1 MTPPDTSARFAASI
15 ISCGT
20 LRGESSPWE
29 RGTVSDG
36 GNITASTRRLQNIA
50 QGAASTTGDIVK
62 RTVRK
67 SASRIGNIATAT
79 GTSRN
84 GEQSTPR
91 SNGDIRSESD
101 RKSGP
106 SKNGNSRGSEPSRKD
121 TAPQL
126 YLTTMT
132 LLIC

>member
-1 MTPPDTSARFAASI
+1 MPAKNMSAMQFFGMKRQFPPTSGILATPETGSALRRAAFFRL
-15 ISCGT
+15 

-62 RTVRK
+62 RTARK

-84 GEQSTPR
+84 GKQSTPR
-91 SNGDIRSESD
+91 SNGGIRSESD
-101 RKSGP
+101 RKSRP
-106 SKNGNSRGSEPSRKD
+106 SKSRNS
-121 TAPQL
+121 
-126 YLTTMT
+126 
-132 LLIC
+132 

>member
-1 MTPPDTSARFAASI
+1 M
-15 ISCGT
+15 
-20 LRGESSPWE
+20 RGESSPWE
-29 RGTVSDG
+29 RGETVSDG

-62 RTVRK
+62 RTARK

-84 GEQSTPR
+84 GEQGTLR

-101 RKSGP
+101 RKSRP
-106 SKNGNSRGSEPSRKD
+106 SKNGNSQGSEPSRKD

-126 YLTTMT
+126 SLTTMT
-132 LLIC
+132 SLIC

>member
-1 MTPPDTSARFAASI
+1 MEAIYMGSRV
-15 ISCGT
+15 
-20 LRGESSPWE
+20 RGK
-29 RGTVSDG
+29 RGTVSDD

-62 RTVRK
+62 RTARK

-84 GEQSTPR
+84 GEQGTPR

-101 RKSGP
+101 RKS
-106 SKNGNSRGSEPSRKD
+106 RLFTKD
-121 TAPQL
+121 VPLLSPADWAGPQL